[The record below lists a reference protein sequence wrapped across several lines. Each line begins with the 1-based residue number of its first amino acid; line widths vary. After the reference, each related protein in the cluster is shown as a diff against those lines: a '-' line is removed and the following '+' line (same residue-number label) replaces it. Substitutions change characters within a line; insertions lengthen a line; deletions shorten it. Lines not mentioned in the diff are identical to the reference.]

1 MSRYTK
7 EHYED
12 VARTIRLEREHWE
25 GLPNDAQTAMA
36 ESILTHWSN
45 SLADLFAADNPPT
58 CIDCGRPEGRP
69 YGECTTRK
77 TLLKDEHR
85 FMGGFNRKQFLAACG
100 EPKH

>member
-1 MSRYTK
+1 VSRYTK

-45 SLADLFAADNPPT
+45 SLADLFAADNPPGSR
-58 CIDCGRPEGRP
+58 CWNCGDDNESMALCTRPNEG
-69 YGECTTRK
+69 
-77 TLLKDEHR
+77 HN
-85 FMGGFNRKQFLAACG
+85 FGGFNRKPFLEACG
-100 EPKH
+100 LEPKE